1 MQGREPEMTDPVR
14 IQVLMPPEE
23 AELFRDYCRVRGFK
37 KSTLIVRLIREHL
50 EQEQFKP
57 QHKLCEAPAEERK
70 R

>member
-1 MQGREPEMTDPVR
+1 MASPVR

-23 AELFRDYCRVRGFK
+23 AERFEDYCNERGFK

-50 EQEQFKP
+50 DHERFKS
-57 QHKLCEAPAEERK
+57 QRELFETVGEGQRQ